1 MDPTFDFAQIVEEY
15 EGRVVRYLA
24 SLLDDAALARDL
36 AQETFLRVHRGLEEL
51 RSPEART
58 TWIYRIASNLAL
70 DYLRSR
76 TSRQDR
82 QTVSLE
88 AELLS
93 GQGAGPSPSSEELS
107 AEGRLE
113 QEEMAE
119 CLRHYIHELP
129 EASRA
134 CLILR
139 DLEGL
144 GEEAVAEIL
153 GCSLGVVKV
162 RTHRARKK
170 LRERLRQGCGFY
182 QDERGILRCEPS
194 DARKGRKREE

>member
-1 MDPTFDFAQIVEEY
+1 MDGTFDFDLIVEEY
-15 EGRVVRYLA
+15 QGRVIRYLA
-24 SLLDDAALARDL
+24 GLLGDAALARDL
-36 AQETFLRVHRGLEEL
+36 TQEAFLRVHQGLEDL
-51 RSPEART
+51 RSAKART
-58 TWIYRIASNLAL
+58 AWIFRIASNLAL

-76 TSRQDR
+76 TARQDR

-88 AELLS
+88 AEPLD
-93 GQGAGPSPSSEELS
+93 GQGAGPSPSSDELS

-119 CLRHYIHELP
+119 CLRHYIHQLP

-144 GEEAVAEIL
+144 GEEMVAEIL
-153 GCSLGVVKV
+153 GCSVGAVKV

-170 LRERLRQGCGFY
+170 LREQLREGCHFY
-182 QDERGILRCEPS
+182 QD
-194 DARKGRKREE
+194 

>member
-1 MDPTFDFAQIVEEY
+1 MDGTFDFDLIVEEY
-15 EGRVVRYLA
+15 QGRVIRYLDG
-24 SLLDDAALARDL
+24 LLGDAVLAHDL
-36 AQETFLRVHRGLEEL
+36 TQETFLRVHKGLEEL
-51 RSPEART
+51 RSQKART
-58 TWIYRIASNLAL
+58 AWIYRIASNLAL
-70 DYLRSR
+70 DHLRSR

-88 AELLS
+88 AGPLD
-93 GQGAGPSPSSEELS
+93 GQGAGPSPTSEELS

-119 CLRHYIHELP
+119 CLRHYIHQLP

-144 GEEAVAEIL
+144 GEEVVVEIL
-153 GCSLGVVKV
+153 GCSLGAVKI

-170 LRERLRQGCGFY
+170 LREQLRQECHLY
-182 QDERGILRCEPS
+182 QDERAVLRCEPA
-194 DARKGRKREE
+194 DAGEGGR

>member
-1 MDPTFDFAQIVEEY
+1 MESTLDFDLIVEEY
-15 EGRVVRYLA
+15 QGRVIRYLA
-24 SLLDDAALARDL
+24 SLLGNAALAHDL
-36 AQETFLRVHRGLEEL
+36 TQETFLKVHKGLEEL
-51 RSPEART
+51 RSQEAQT
-58 TWIYRIASNLAL
+58 AWIYRIASNLAL
-70 DYLRSR
+70 DHLRSR
-76 TSRQDR
+76 PSRQDR

-88 AELLS
+88 AEPLD
-93 GQGAGPSPSSEELS
+93 GQGAGPLPSSEELS

-119 CLRHYIHELP
+119 CLRHYIHQLP

-144 GEEAVAEIL
+144 GEEVVAEIL
-153 GCSLGVVKV
+153 GCSAGVVKV

-170 LRERLRQGCGFY
+170 LREQLRQRCHFY
-182 QDERGILRCEPS
+182 QDERGVLRCEPVG
-194 DARKGRKREE
+194 AGEGR

>member
-1 MDPTFDFAQIVEEY
+1 MESTLDLGQIVQEY
-15 EGRVVRYLA
+15 EGRLVRYLA
-24 SLLDDAALARDL
+24 SLLGDAALARDL
-36 AQETFLRVHRGLEEL
+36 TQETLLRVHEGLEDL
-51 RSPEART
+51 RSAEART
-58 TWIYRIASNLAL
+58 AWIFRIASNLAL

-82 QTVSLE
+82 QTVSLD
-88 AELLS
+88 AEPLD
-93 GQGAGPSPSSEELS
+93 GQGAGAWPSSDELS

-119 CLRHYIHELP
+119 CLRHYIHQLP
-129 EASRA
+129 DASRA

-144 GEEAVAEIL
+144 GEEIVAEIL
-153 GCSLGVVKV
+153 GCSVGAVKV

-170 LRERLRQGCGFY
+170 LREQLREGCQFY
-182 QDERGILRCEPS
+182 EDERGIFRCEP
-194 DARKGRKREE
+194 ARAGEGRR

>member
-1 MDPTFDFAQIVEEY
+1 MESTLDFGQIVQEY

-24 SLLDDAALARDL
+24 SLLGDAALARDL
-36 AQETFLRVHRGLEEL
+36 TQETFLRVHKGLEDL

-58 TWIYRIASNLAL
+58 AWIYRIASNLAL

-88 AELLS
+88 AEPLD
-93 GQGAGPSPSSEELS
+93 GQGAGPSPSTEELS

-113 QEEMAE
+113 REEMAE
-119 CLRHYIHELP
+119 CLRHYIYDLP

-144 GEEAVAEIL
+144 GEEVVAEIL
-153 GCSLGVVKV
+153 GCSVGVVKV

-170 LRERLRQGCGFY
+170 LREQLRQSCHFY
-182 QDERGILRCEPS
+182 QDERGVLRCEPVG
-194 DARKGRKREE
+194 AGEGR

>member
-1 MDPTFDFAQIVEEY
+1 MGAPFDFDLIVEEY
-15 EGRVVRYLA
+15 QGRVIRHLA
-24 SLLDDAALARDL
+24 GLLGDPALARDL
-36 AQETFLRVHRGLEEL
+36 AQETFLRVHNGLKAL

-58 TWIYRIASNLAL
+58 AWIFRIASNLAL
-70 DYLRSR
+70 DHFRSR

-88 AELLS
+88 AEPLN

-119 CLRHYIHELP
+119 CLRHYIHQLP

-144 GEEAVAEIL
+144 GQEAVAEIL
-153 GCSLGVVKV
+153 GCSVGVVKV

-170 LRERLRQGCGFY
+170 LREQLRQACHFY
-182 QDERGILRCEPS
+182 QDERGVLSCELAGAG
-194 DARKGRKREE
+194 DGR

>member
-1 MDPTFDFAQIVEEY
+1 MKSTLDFGPIVEEH
-15 EGRVVRYLA
+15 EERVGRYLTG
-24 SLLDDAALARDL
+24 LLGDAALARDL
-36 AQETFLRVHRGLEEL
+36 TQETFLRIHRGLEEL

-58 TWIYRIASNLAL
+58 AWIFRIASNLAL

-82 QTVSLE
+82 QTVSLDVE
-88 AELLS
+88 PLD
-93 GQGAGPSPSSEELS
+93 GQGAGPSPSTEELS

-119 CLRHYIHELP
+119 CLRHYVHQLP
-129 EASRA
+129 DTSRA

-153 GCSLGVVKV
+153 GCSVGVVKV

-170 LRERLRQGCGFY
+170 LREQLRRGCHFY
-182 QDERGILRCEPS
+182 QDHRGVLRCEP
-194 DARKGRKREE
+194 AGAEEGRR

>member
-1 MDPTFDFAQIVEEY
+1 MESTLDFGQIVQEY

-24 SLLDDAALARDL
+24 SLLGDAALARDL
-36 AQETFLRVHRGLEEL
+36 TQETFLRVHKGLEDL
-51 RSPEART
+51 RSAEART
-58 TWIYRIASNLAL
+58 AWIFRIASNLAL

-82 QTVSLE
+82 RTVSLE
-88 AELLS
+88 VGLLD
-93 GQGAGPSPSSEELS
+93 GQGAGPTPSSEELS

-119 CLRHYIHELP
+119 CLRHYIHQLP

-144 GEEAVAEIL
+144 GEEVVAEIL
-153 GCSLGVVKV
+153 GCSGGVVKV
-162 RTHRARKK
+162 RTHRARKN
-170 LRERLRQGCGFY
+170 LREQLREGCHFY
-182 QDERGILRCEPS
+182 QDERGVLRCEP
-194 DARKGRKREE
+194 AGAGEGRR